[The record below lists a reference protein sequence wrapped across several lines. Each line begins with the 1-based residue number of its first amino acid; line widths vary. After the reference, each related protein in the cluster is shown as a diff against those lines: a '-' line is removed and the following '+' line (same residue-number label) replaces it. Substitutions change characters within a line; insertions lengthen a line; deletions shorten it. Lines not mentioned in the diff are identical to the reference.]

1 MDQPLVTIIIT
12 TYNYAHM
19 VGTAIDS
26 ALSQDYPNLEVL
38 LVDNASTDATPEL
51 AARYA
56 GDQRF
61 RYIRNAENIGMVP
74 NHNKGLA
81 EARGTYVLFLSA
93 DDFLMPHHISRS
105 YATLRDHPEIDVLYT
120 ATYFVD
126 EQGHF
131 VGLRQMSG
139 QPLTPYFGGRN
150 EFAGLFMEGCYMCFP
165 TMLMHRDLYKRF
177 GVLDDAIKAAD
188 YEIVVRWAAN
198 GIRFGYLPEPT
209 CAVRLHANQQSSSQ
223 NYVSDFGDVREY
235 MYLLKKFAEPYF
247 DQLAG
252 FEASVSR
259 QMWNRFQTAL
269 SAGSADEGGAVRAE
283 LLECDALLAEIK
295 TRNAA
300 QPPDLHPTI
309 IVLPATR
316 PPDME
321 RTLRSLA
328 DQTHTD
334 WDALAIEYA
343 NEPFGAIG
351 GHVDPAGRIVP
362 MRLLGRVLEPV
373 AINQALR
380 VARGDLFLVLRA
392 GSVLPPDHLERIIGV
407 CRASNADLVRTGATY
422 DGQHIFIPP
431 SEGRLSFI
439 APYGPIESLAFTRR
453 TLDRSGPFNS
463 GIAAFADWEFFL
475 RSLPNSTAMALES
488 TVTLARPP
496 THEQFAMISGL
507 PAVARMLHAAYA
519 SNDEWLVN
527 ARASYLRS
535 LDEAIAAG
543 GDAATTPVGL
553 GRLLVSAYGTELFA
567 GTR

>member
-26 ALSQDYPNLEVL
+26 ALNQDYPHLEVL

-56 GDQRF
+56 ADPRF
-61 RYIRNAENIGMVP
+61 RYVRNAENIGMVP
-74 NHNKGLA
+74 NHNKGLQ

-105 YATLRDHPEIDVLYT
+105 YSTLRDHPEIDVLYT
-120 ATYFVD
+120 ATYFAD

-139 QPLTPYFGGRN
+139 QPLAPYFGGRN

-165 TMLMHRDLYKRF
+165 TMLMRSDLYERF
-177 GVLDDAIKAAD
+177 GALDDAIKAAD
-188 YEIVVRWAAN
+188 YEIVLRWAAL
-198 GIRFGYLPEPT
+198 GVRFGYVPEPT
-209 CAVRLHANQQSSSQ
+209 CAVRLHVNQQSSSQ
-223 NYVSDFGDVREY
+223 NYVTDFGDVREY
-235 MYLLKKFAEPYF
+235 MYLLKKFAEPNAGL
-247 DQLAG
+247 LAG
-252 FEASVSR
+252 FESSVSR
-259 QMWNRFQTAL
+259 QMWNRYQTAL
-269 SAGSADEGGAVRAE
+269 SAGSIDEGGVVRAQ
-283 LLECDALLAEIK
+283 LLECDALLAELK

-300 QPPDLHPTI
+300 LPFELHPTI

-316 PPDME
+316 PPDLE

-328 DQTHTD
+328 EQTYTD

-343 NEPFGAIG
+343 NEPFGAMG
-351 GHVDPAGRIVP
+351 GHIDPAGRIAP

-380 VARGDLFLVLRA
+380 IARGNLFLVLRA
-392 GSVLPPDHLERIIGV
+392 GSVLPSDHLERIVNV
-407 CRASNADLVRTGATY
+407 CRTSNADLVRTGATY

-431 SEGRLSFI
+431 TEGRLSFI

-453 TLDRSGPFNS
+453 TIDRSGPFNS

-475 RSLPNSTAMALES
+475 RSLPNSIAMAVES
-488 TVTLARPP
+488 VVALARPP
-496 THEQFAMISGL
+496 THEQFAMISAL
-507 PAVARMLHAAYA
+507 PGVAKMLHTAYA
-519 SNDEWLVN
+519 STDEWLVN
-527 ARASYLRS
+527 ARETYLRS
-535 LDEAIAAG
+535 LESVIAAG
-543 GDAATTPVGL
+543 GEAATTPVGL
-553 GRLLVSAYGTELFA
+553 GRLLVSAYGMELFA